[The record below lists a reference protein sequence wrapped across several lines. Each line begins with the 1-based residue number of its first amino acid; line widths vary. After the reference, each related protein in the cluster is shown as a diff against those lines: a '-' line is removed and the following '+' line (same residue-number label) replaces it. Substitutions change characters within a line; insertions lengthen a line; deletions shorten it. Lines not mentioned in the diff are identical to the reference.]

1 MLIQGVTSLSLPLY
15 IKNQNLM
22 TRHMINRMWM
32 TIIEWYLDRYADRS
46 KLFLI
51 ILYIHVIICRKCIKL
66 YKNTMVF
73 NSTFKNI
80 SVISWWSVLLVEETG
95 VP

>member
-51 ILYIHVIICRKCIKL
+51 ILYIHVIICRKI
-66 YKNTMVF
+66 YKALQ
-73 NSTFKNI
+73 KYY
-80 SVISWWSVLLVEETG
+80 G
-95 VP
+95 V